1 LFLEF
6 KAEDSQNCPAGQRL
20 NSIPELSVK
29 PPETGKSKKIVKN
42 IRLIELT
49 SLYLYQLKL
58 INYHNMEKE
67 NLTPEESFVII
78 NKAIANFKMN
88 YRESSHVFLLWGW
101 ILTLASISNFIILKS
116 MNSWEAWEHK
126 GFLVLGNWVL
136 FILIGSII
144 MYFIVRREK
153 KEKKVYSQVDK
164 FIDKLWWVTAPSF
177 FIATFICIKL
187 EIAPPPLMLL
197 VAGIATT
204 TTGLVIRFKPLI
216 FGGISFFLFSIA
228 STFVTN
234 EYLALVVS
242 AALICGYLI
251 PGYLLKAAKE

>member
-1 LFLEF
+1 
-6 KAEDSQNCPAGQRL
+6 
-20 NSIPELSVK
+20 
-29 PPETGKSKKIVKN
+29 
-42 IRLIELT
+42 
-49 SLYLYQLKL
+49 
-58 INYHNMEKE
+58 MEKE

-88 YRESSHVFLLWGW
+88 YRENSQVFLLWGW
-101 ILTLASISNFIILKS
+101 ILTLASISNFIILKLLIS
-116 MNSWEAWEHK
+116 LEAWEHT
-126 GFLVLGNWVL
+126 GFLILGNWVV
-136 FILIGSII
+136 FILIGSV
-144 MYFIVRREK
+144 MLYFIVRKEK
-153 KEKKVYSQVDK
+153 KEKKVHSQVDR
-164 FIDKLWWVTAPSF
+164 FINKLWWVTAASF
-177 FIATFICIKL
+177 VTAIILCFRL
-187 EIAPPPLMLL
+187 EIEPPSLMLL

-216 FGGISFFLFSIA
+216 FGGMSFFIFSFA